1 MNTLKTISLII
12 ILIGLGFG
20 VANAGHQRDNRTCN
34 DYIFHYNNME
44 SKRTDAPLYAES
56 KENYGKAIGKRLS
69 GKYAECEAF
78 IEEALRMIRKPYP
91 TE

>member
-1 MNTLKTISLII
+1 
-12 ILIGLGFG
+12 
-20 VANAGHQRDNRTCN
+20 
-34 DYIFHYNNME
+34 ME